1 MQFFLFPWLTLE
13 LTNSVSQ
20 VGVVAFLQGVTM
32 LTALMFGGV
41 IIDRMDRRK
50 VLAASEFLLM
60 ANVGVLATLTITDSV
75 QIWHVYIASAV
86 GGVFKAPT
94 FPARVAIMGDVVERE
109 DITNAVAL
117 NMLLINMSWVV
128 GAPLAGALI
137 ASVGM
142 GTTLYINGAIFL
154 AGALPILFIHYV
166 PSLGA
171 ERAASVWR
179 DLVEGLRFVKS
190 SRLMVSLFTLVLLI
204 AFFAG
209 PYSQLLPAFG
219 KDVLELDAL
228 KAGLLLLM
236 VGSGAFTA
244 NLVLAG
250 LKKNEHTVRLFLG
263 AVLLFIVSLF
273 LFAITP
279 WFGLSLG
286 LLFLAGMGEFAF
298 IALGTA
304 ILLLTVPS
312 AFMGRVQ
319 SMWTMGGSILFI
331 GALPMGLVGEAWGL
345 RAALAVG
352 AAICFLVWLVVGI
365 LLPSM
370 RRTVVR

>member
-1 MQFFLFPWLTLE
+1 
-13 LTNSVSQ
+13 
-20 VGVVAFLQGVTM
+20 
-32 LTALMFGGV
+32 
-41 IIDRMDRRK
+41 
-50 VLAASEFLLM
+50 
-60 ANVGVLATLTITDSV
+60 
-75 QIWHVYIASAV
+75 
-86 GGVFKAPT
+86 
-94 FPARVAIMGDVVERE
+94 
-109 DITNAVAL
+109 
-117 NMLLINMSWVV
+117 
-128 GAPLAGALI
+128 
-137 ASVGM
+137 
-142 GTTLYINGAIFL
+142 
-154 AGALPILFIHYV
+154 
-166 PSLGA
+166 
-171 ERAASVWR
+171 
-179 DLVEGLRFVKS
+179 
-190 SRLMVSLFTLVLLI
+190 MVSLFTLVLLI
-204 AFFAG
+204 AFFAE

-250 LKKNEHTVRLFLG
+250 LKKNEHAVRLFLG

-298 IALGTA
+298 IALGTV
-304 ILLLTVPS
+304 ILLLTVPA